1 MSLSIERV
9 LEKFET
15 GELSRRQF
23 VAYLSSMAVI
33 FAGVGKGV
41 ASLEQS
47 QTNSLFQVSELN
59 HIAIR
64 VQDLDRSQKF
74 YQDVLGLSLILKR
87 STFRMMGCGSHF
99 VALFKRSEPGLDHL
113 AFTLPS
119 YDQSKVV
126 QKLKANGIE
135 PILEEERTYFR
146 DPDGYLIQIELP
158 GAWPGG
164 GTRPESS

>member
-1 MSLSIERV
+1 MSLFIERM
-9 LEKFET
+9 LEQFET

-33 FAGVGKGV
+33 FAGVGKGI

-47 QTNSLFQVSELN
+47 QTNGLFQVSELN

-64 VQDLDRSQKF
+64 VKDLDRSQKF
-74 YQDVLGLSLILKR
+74 YEDILGLSLILKR
-87 STFRMMGCGSHF
+87 STFRMMGCGAHF
-99 VALFKRSEPGLDHL
+99 VALFKSSEPGLDHL

-126 QKLKANGIE
+126 QKLKANGNE
-135 PILEEERTYFR
+135 PILEEGRTYFR
-146 DPDGYLIQIELP
+146 DPDGYLIQIEHP
-158 GAWPGG
+158 EAWPGG

>member
-1 MSLSIERV
+1 MSLFIERM
-9 LEKFET
+9 LKKFET

-33 FAGVGKGV
+33 FAGVGKGI

-47 QTNSLFQVSELN
+47 QIKGLLQVSELN

-64 VQDLDRSQKF
+64 VKDLDRSQKF
-74 YQDVLGLSLILKR
+74 YEDVLGLSLILKR
-87 STFRMMGCGSHF
+87 STFRMMGCGPHF
-99 VALFKRSEPGLDHL
+99 VALFKRSEPGLDHF

-119 YDQSKVV
+119 YDQSKVA

-146 DPDGYLIQIELP
+146 DPDGYLIQIEHP
-158 GAWPGG
+158 EAWPGG
-164 GTRPESS
+164 GTRPKSS